1 VTASPEGSG
10 EPRRPEGSG
19 EPRRPEGS
27 GEPRRPEGSGEPQGG
42 APVGRA
48 PAASAPVELAVPEEP
63 AELRDRVRALAE
75 QDPAAA
81 GDLLGRGE
89 WIAGPLWRSWGPA
102 LRRAGLDQE
111 WLRRLAVGDRRELWL
126 WVAGE
131 RTWTQCAGG
140 LLGRVRRRLPDASA

>member
-1 VTASPEGSG
+1 MTASPEGSG
-10 EPRRPEGSG
+10 EPRR
-19 EPRRPEGS
+19 
-27 GEPRRPEGSGEPQGG
+27 G
-42 APVGRA
+42 APV
-48 PAASAPVELAVPEEP
+48 ASAPVELAVPEEP

-89 WIAGPLWRSWGPA
+89 WITGPLWRSWGPA
-102 LRRAGLDQE
+102 LRRAGLDRA
-111 WLRRLAVGDRRELWL
+111 WLRRLAVGYRRELWL

-140 LLGRVRRRLPDASA
+140 LLGRVRRRLPEASA

>member
-10 EPRRPEGSG
+10 PEGSG
-19 EPRRPEGS
+19 EPRRDAPVS
-27 GEPRRPEGSGEPQGG
+27 GAQGG
-42 APVGRA
+42 APV
-48 PAASAPVELAVPEEP
+48 ASAPVELAVPEEP

-102 LRRAGLDQE
+102 LQRAGLDQE